1 MYRTEL
7 IYSTA
12 AIATVD
18 QALATTIQVSEETQ
32 AKLIQLAAELQ
43 AKLGRRVSYDEAI
56 TLLIEQSRGVE
67 EARDRF
73 HKLFGSLRGDKKAW
87 KELRR
92 LREEDKRLEKISKT
106 S

>member
-1 MYRTEL
+1 M
-7 IYSTA
+7 
-12 AIATVD
+12 
-18 QALATTIQVSEETQ
+18 ATTIQVSEETQ
-32 AKLIQLAAELQ
+32 ARLIQLAAEMQ

-56 TLLIEQSRGVE
+56 TILIEKSRGVE

-73 HKLFGSLRGDKKAW
+73 HKLFGTLRGDKKAW

-92 LREEDKRLEKISKT
+92 LREEDKRPERLGKS

>member
-1 MYRTEL
+1 MAT
-7 IYSTA
+7 I
-12 AIATVD
+12 AIVESL
-18 QALATTIQVSEETQ
+18 LATTIQVSEETQ
-32 AKLIQLAAELQ
+32 AKLIQIAADLQ

-56 TLLIEQSRGVE
+56 TILIEQSRGVQ

-87 KELRR
+87 KELRK
-92 LREEDKRLEKISKT
+92 LREEDKRLEKISKD